1 MRSSGHLVGRPLHLI
16 FVVGLRL
23 LLLLVRQQLCFFYIF
38 AALLFLAHDVE
49 LSIGLPGLGQ
59 GLTRPRESK
68 LIDLSVDGLGLVA
81 SISTIFSR
89 RRALH
94 VLV

>member
-1 MRSSGHLVGRPLHLI
+1 MI
-16 FVVGLRL
+16 FVIGLRL
-23 LLLLVRQQLCFFYIF
+23 LLLLVRQQLSFFDIF
-38 AALLFLAHDVE
+38 AALLLLAHDVE
-49 LSIGLPGLGQ
+49 LSVGLPCLGQ
-59 GLTRPRESK
+59 GLTGPREGE

-81 SISTIFSR
+81 SVAAIVSR